1 VTLALALAVGGA
13 GAVGAVARYLIDG
26 AVQDRRSGA
35 FPFGT
40 FLVNGS
46 GSLILGIVTGLAW
59 YHGLGGR
66 AHAVVGIGFCG
77 AFTTWSGVAWETV
90 QLTERGLG
98 RLALVN
104 MVGGVAAALAC
115 AALGIVVVAVV

>member
-1 VTLALALAVGGA
+1 VTVALAVGLA
-13 GAVGAVARYLIDG
+13 GAVGAVARFLTDG
-26 AVQDRRSGA
+26 FVQDRSSGS

-40 FLVNGS
+40 LTVNGV
-46 GSLILGIVTGLAW
+46 GSFVLGVVTGLAW

-66 AHAVVGIGFCG
+66 AHAIVGVGFCG
-77 AFTTWSGVAWETV
+77 AFTTWSSVSWETV
-90 QLTERGLG
+90 RLAEDGLD

-104 MVGGVAAALAC
+104 MIGAVATALAL

>member
-1 VTLALALAVGGA
+1 MTLALAVGLA
-13 GAVGAVARYLIDG
+13 GAVGAVARFLSDG

-40 FLVNGS
+40 LTVNCT

-66 AHAVVGIGFCG
+66 VHVIVGVGFCG
-77 AFTTWSGVAWETV
+77 AFTTWSGVSWEAV
-90 QLTERGLG
+90 QLAERGLG
-98 RLALVN
+98 RLAVLNV
-104 MVGGVAAALAC
+104 VGGVVAAAAF
-115 AALGIVVVAVV
+115 AAAGIVVAAVV

>member
-1 VTLALALAVGGA
+1 MTVALAVGLA
-13 GAVGAVARYLIDG
+13 GAVGAVARFLTDG
-26 AVQDRRSGA
+26 FVQDRSSGS

-40 FLVNGS
+40 LTVNGV
-46 GSLILGIVTGLAW
+46 GSFVLGVVTGLAW

-66 AHAVVGIGFCG
+66 AHAIVGVGFCG
-77 AFTTWSGVAWETV
+77 AFTTWSSVSWETV
-90 QLTERGLG
+90 RLAEDGLD

-104 MVGGVAAALAC
+104 MIGAVATALAL